1 MPKHF
6 FLFKEESPIDS
17 VKLLKAFKSKEYD
30 IDKEEFQLNKL
41 KSLIEMDDSYNAN
54 KLCKTIGLYAINN
67 RREKSESSK
76 ES

>member
-41 KSLIEMDDSYNAN
+41 KS
-54 KLCKTIGLYAINN
+54 
-67 RREKSESSK
+67 
-76 ES
+76 